1 MKYKDLPNNNKF
13 CMRPWRGAHIMPDGD
28 VVACCHQ
35 TYGHWGKK
43 DYDIKHNLKNS
54 DIGTIRNS
62 PEWNQLRK
70 DLVNGVQNEACEY
83 CWRLEDKGLS
93 SMRTRGNEMDHGWI
107 IEDIDINLDG
117 TLADNKVSYWDIR
130 DSNLCNMKCIMCGP
144 GLSSLWNQEALDNF
158 DNKETGYNVKN
169 PIGDKALFHVNDVSR
184 EPIESII
191 ERHIDHAQ
199 AFYFAGGEPLI
210 NDTHWRIIEML
221 EERKMFN
228 TRLAYNTNLLKLK
241 YKKWNAAEAWKKF
254 PNLSI
259 GASIDAVGYRAEYTR
274 TGTVWNLLED
284 NFAKG
289 MEINPWAMGI
299 SATVNIMT
307 IGGMADLMK
316 WVGKMQV
323 RQNKFIYHN
332 VLVSPSYLNINILP
346 MEVREQLWKPI
357 QETIDTWDPKWKHII
372 TGTSLKVLKEKFFN
386 DVPDEE
392 YCIAQRKQ
400 FKSKIQQLDRV
411 RGTNILDACP
421 ELEDFWNSI

>member
-1 MKYKDLPNNNKF
+1 MKYKDLPANNKF

-83 CWRLEDKGLS
+83 CWRLEDKGLT

-107 IEDIDINLDG
+107 IDGIDISMDG
-117 TLADNKVSYWDIR
+117 TLTDNEISYWDIR

-144 GLSSLWNQEALDNF
+144 GLSSLWNQEALDNY
-158 DNKETGYNVKN
+158 DAKETGYNVKN
-169 PIGDKALFHVNDVSR
+169 PIGDKALFHVNDVSQ

-191 ERHIDHAQ
+191 ERHIDHAE

-241 YKKWNAAEAWKKF
+241 YKKWDAAEAWKKF

-289 MEINPWAMGI
+289 MEINPFAMGI
-299 SATVNIMT
+299 SSTVNIMT

-346 MEVREQLWKPI
+346 METREQLWKPI
-357 QETIDTWDPKWKHII
+357 QDTLDTWDPKWRHVI

-411 RGTNILDACP
+411 RGTNFLDACP

>member
-1 MKYKDLPNNNKF
+1 
-13 CMRPWRGAHIMPDGD
+13 
-28 VVACCHQ
+28 
-35 TYGHWGKK
+35 
-43 DYDIKHNLKNS
+43 
-54 DIGTIRNS
+54 
-62 PEWNQLRK
+62 
-70 DLVNGVQNEACEY
+70 
-83 CWRLEDKGLS
+83 
-93 SMRTRGNEMDHGWI
+93 
-107 IEDIDINLDG
+107 
-117 TLADNKVSYWDIR
+117 
-130 DSNLCNMKCIMCGP
+130 MCGP

-169 PIGDKALFHVNDVSR
+169 PIGDKALFHVNDISR

-241 YKKWNAAEAWKKF
+241 YKKWDAAEAWKKF

-332 VLVSPSYLNINILP
+332 ILVSPSYLNINILP

-357 QETIDTWDPKWKHII
+357 QETLDTWDPKWKHII